1 MLVGVTGATGFL
13 GRALVKRL
21 VASGHRVRAWYRLG
35 SDRGGLPAQV
45 QWLPGNLGD
54 RDACDGL
61 VRGVDAVVHAAFE
74 WPESDTSLLQSLRTN
89 FLGSLQLIESAR
101 ESGVDR
107 FVYISSG
114 AVHERILD
122 DRPLDETHPAWPTDH
137 YGAIKSSVEA
147 FVFSYG
153 LGMRWPICAL
163 RPVRIYGVDRP
174 PNQSVHWHLVA
185 AVLRGQPLDVSG
197 GGKMVHADDVAR
209 AVEVLLHAPSDRIA
223 GQAFECC
230 DGYIANE
237 TVARIV
243 CELAGVNP
251 PLNAQPSTPRHQI
264 VTRKLLDLGM
274 TFGGEALLR
283 QTIAE
288 LIAAW
293 RAEAG
298 H

>member
-1 MLVGVTGATGFL
+1 MMLVGVTGATGFL
-13 GRALVKRL
+13 GRALVHHL
-21 VASGHRVRAWYRLG
+21 LASGHRVRAWYRLG
-35 SDRGGLPAQV
+35 SDRGGMPSAV
-45 QWLPGNLGD
+45 QWLPGHLGD
-54 RDACDGL
+54 RDACEAL
-61 VRGVDAVVHAAFE
+61 VRGVDAVVHAAVE
-74 WPESDTSLLQSLRTN
+74 WPERDTSLLQSLRTN
-89 FLGSLQLIESAR
+89 FLGSIQLIESAR
-101 ESGVDR
+101 ESGVGR

-137 YGAIKSSVEA
+137 YGAMKASVEA
-147 FVFSYG
+147 FVYSYG

-174 PNQSVHWHLVA
+174 PSQSVYWHLVA
-185 AVLRGQPLDVSG
+185 AVMRGEAIDAAG

-209 AVEVLLHAPSDRIA
+209 AIEILLHSPSERVA

-230 DGYIANE
+230 DSYVANQ
-237 TVARIV
+237 TVARIA
-243 CELAGVNP
+243 CELAGLNNP
-251 PLNAQPSTPRHQI
+251 IVSYHATARHTI

-283 QTIAE
+283 RTIMQ

-298 H
+298 